1 MMIIEVFVTLFLVWF
16 IWYFITTYIER
27 KNMPAGPFPY
37 PFIGN
42 IPQIMSA
49 DPVRPFSKLAEK
61 YGDIF
66 TVTFPNGNA
75 VILNTASLVRE
86 ARLAPGRQEDLAGKS
101 PESFF
106 PFGEI
111 MGHNMAGSDYS
122 PAYLFEKKVFVSAMH
137 SFGAGIEQASVR
149 AGHAV
154 DIAMKEIEN
163 KPGRSFSPKNLF
175 ESSIVVQ
182 LLEWLTSKKIALDD
196 PIVKDL
202 NEFNAI
208 MGRQA
213 LLNTVYQLFPFLCY
227 LPTQFFPDIKRA
239 QQIREKIFPP
249 EYRAH
254 QQSYIPST
262 IRDLTDSFINAYEK
276 ELVKETG
283 KDIGSKD
290 SSIPGLMLNVVIVG
304 SETSS
309 AWLTWFFL
317 FNVLYLFI
325 YLFIYLASP

>member
-1 MMIIEVFVTLFLVWF
+1 MIIEVFVTLFLVWF

-42 IPQIMSA
+42 IPQIISA

-213 LLNTVYQLFPFLCY
+213 LLNTMYQLFPFLCY
-227 LPTQFFPDIKRA
+227 LPTQFFPI
-239 QQIREKIFPP
+239 
-249 EYRAH
+249 
-254 QQSYIPST
+254 
-262 IRDLTDSFINAYEK
+262 
-276 ELVKETG
+276 
-283 KDIGSKD
+283 
-290 SSIPGLMLNVVIVG
+290 
-304 SETSS
+304 
-309 AWLTWFFL
+309 
-317 FNVLYLFI
+317 
-325 YLFIYLASP
+325 